1 MLSGNCIGIE
11 FFRSLVKYYQKF
23 TFNLHEIFSFEK
35 NRFMNR
41 RKFFKNTAIAGAGIG
56 VLGACSSAS
65 AIVGTNEIEASKA
78 KNIIFLVSDGMSIGT
93 LTMADKLKH
102 QMYGKPSVWLDL
114 YRNNKVKRGLMDMA
128 SESSLVT
135 DSAAASS
142 SWGGGHRI
150 PNGGVNVGRGGI
162 QHQPIWQKFK
172 QAGKKAGIVTTVPV
186 THATPAGFCA
196 NSSSRND
203 QAGIA
208 LQYLA
213 IELDVLL
220 GGGQKQFDPNQRKDG
235 KNVYQAFQQK
245 EYAVL
250 TSRNELLNV
259 DTSKRILGVFDTD
272 GLAYTLDRNND
283 EALASQTPT
292 LAEMTNKAIE
302 AMQNHEEGFVLQV
315 EGGKVDWAAHANDAG
330 ALLYDQMAFDDAVEV
345 AMNFASQNGETL
357 VIITTDHGNANPGM
371 MYGKNVNKNF
381 ERLQQFKA
389 TNDWILQGITPDYS
403 ISQVRE
409 RIEFANNYG
418 VSNEEAQLL
427 LNYYKGLEKPEEGV
441 YNYKNLPFKALAEIQ
456 QNYHSV
462 GWISTNHSGDFVEL
476 AMYGPG
482 SEMLKPFIQNTEL
495 HYLMLAAAEVENG

>member
-1 MLSGNCIGIE
+1 
-11 FFRSLVKYYQKF
+11 
-23 TFNLHEIFSFEK
+23 
-35 NRFMNR
+35 MNR
-41 RKFFKNTAIAGAGIG
+41 RKFFRNTAIAGAGLG
-56 VLGACSSAS
+56 VLGACSTAS
-65 AIVGTNEIEASKA
+65 GIVGTQEIEASKA

-93 LTMADKLKH
+93 LTMADTLK
-102 QMYGKPSVWLDL
+102 QRMYGKPSIWLDL

-150 PNGGVNVGRGGI
+150 PNGGINVGRGGI
-162 QHQPIWQKFK
+162 EHKPIWQKFK
-172 QAGKKAGIVTTVPV
+172 KAGKKAGIVTTVPV

-208 LQYLA
+208 LQYVDL
-213 IELDVLL
+213 ELDVML
-220 GGGQKQFDPNQRKDG
+220 GGGQKHFDPNLRKDG
-235 KNVYQAFQQK
+235 LNVYQAFTQK
-245 EYAVL
+245 GYSVV
-250 TSRNELLNV
+250 TSRDELMKLSL
-259 DTSKRILGVFDTD
+259 SKPMLGVFDTD

-283 EALASQTPT
+283 EKMASQTPS
-292 LAEMTNKAIE
+292 LAEMTSKAIE
-302 AMQNHEEGFVLQV
+302 AMQNHENGFVLQV

-345 AMNFASQNGETL
+345 AMNFASKNGETL

-371 MYGKNVNKNF
+371 MYGKNVNENF
-381 ERLQQFKA
+381 DRLQQFKA
-389 TNDWILQGITPDYS
+389 TNDWILHGITPDYTLN
-403 ISQVRE
+403 QVRE

-418 VSNEEAQLL
+418 ISKEEAQLL
-427 LNYYKGLEKPEEGV
+427 LNYYKGLEKPEEGL

-456 QNYHSV
+456 QKYHSV

-482 SEMLKPFIQNTEL
+482 SDKLKSFMLNTEL
-495 HYLMLAAAEVENG
+495 HYLMLEAAEVENS